1 MWSEGRFQSRINYL
15 LRASSGPGAVL
26 QAAAVLSPGE
36 GGLCLH
42 GVGVG
47 KCSTNNLPDDSTG
60 KAADGQPLL
69 FPGHWLPKPPLLGR
83 RWPCVC
89 GVEKVSVGFAHPSSP
104 FRICEPL
111 GTSDVC

>member
-1 MWSEGRFQSRINYL
+1 MWSEGRFQSCINYL

-26 QAAAVLSPGE
+26 QAVPVLSSGAGGG

-47 KCSTNNLPDDSTG
+47 KCAINNLPDDSTG

-69 FPGHWLPKPPLLGR
+69 FPGHWLPKPLLLGHP
-83 RWPCVC
+83 WLCVC
-89 GVEKVSVGFAHPSSP
+89 GVEKVSVLIHSS
-104 FRICEPL
+104 
-111 GTSDVC
+111 V